1 MQAPLNKAIEICVS
15 MLVIA
20 CPCALGLATPT
31 AIQASTGTNES
42 SSKIPG
48 TAANRGILIKNAT
61 SLEKAKDVQILV
73 FDKTGTLTE
82 GRPKVIDFITLGR
95 IVVIVMT
102 SSGELEIQRDIEFS
116 KQN

>member
-1 MQAPLNKAIEICVS
+1 MRFYARYCLSLC
-15 MLVIA
+15 
-20 CPCALGLATPT
+20 LGTSNSHCYPS
-31 AIQASTGTNES
+31 IHRYHES